1 MIVEWDVAKKDATS
15 VRTTIIA
22 DAHARKNATS
32 MTTTIM
38 VTKNALV
45 ATMIHVMKKNIIVKT
60 AVTMITVLFFFNR
73 KVKITSLFP

>member
-15 VRTTIIA
+15 VRTIIIA